1 MTSILS
7 ILKPTQRRIVLS
19 RLLAL
24 GTALIGALDLS
35 AQTPPPVVTTD
46 TNRTEAMRQA
56 FRKLAESKT
65 NALLAATATN
75 SSASPRSS
83 SRAIPA
89 PRSNSIVVPSAP
101 AVAKTASPAPA
112 TAISPTP
119 DAAASSTIPS
129 PDEIVTPAMMDF
141 RGVDL
146 GTVLNVY
153 ADLVNRT
160 ILRAGTLP
168 AATPIWL
175 TTHQNLTK
183 REAVQALDAVL
194 GMNGVTMINFG
205 EKFVKAEAV
214 ATANT
219 AAAPFNDLKS
229 EQLPE
234 FGAYVTHVVQLRF
247 AKPSEMV
254 QILQPFVKIPNAI
267 LPVDSSQMLVLRDFT
282 ENIKRMLELIAKID
296 VAVPSEFE
304 SAVIPI
310 KYTLSSDVASALNSL
325 STGGGGTTVGAQPG
339 GTRAGGSTGRTPF
352 GGSRGVGGSSSGYPG
367 QSTVPGMTTPPGT
380 PGTPGAPGSTGS
392 FTDRLRS
399 IINRAAVSGEIV
411 VLGQTKIIADE
422 RTNSLLIYASHDDMR
437 TIRDIISKLDV
448 VLPQVLIEGY
458 VIQVTI
464 GNTKDVGISYLQRPQ
479 SAGSFNGLGAINN
492 TKGFLN
498 PSDILTPG
506 TNGGNLS
513 GGFSYL
519 ASWNNDL
526 DIVLRAVASDNRA
539 RILQR
544 PRIQTSH
551 AVQAQL
557 FVGQSRPYPTASYY
571 GGGAYGGYSSIQQ
584 LQIGVTLDVTPLINP
599 EGLVVMDLHET
610 IESYD
615 GDVDIANVGKVP
627 ITSRKEAQ
635 AKVAVRDHDT
645 IILGG
650 LIEDDNSKSGSGV
663 PWLMDVPVIGNLFR
677 STSTSKSRSELIVLI
692 RPTVLP
698 TPEVAA
704 LAAKSERD
712 KMPGVKSAEWEFNQ
726 DELKLIKRQGLEE
739 RQHLSDPGVQ

>member
-1 MTSILS
+1 M
-7 ILKPTQRRIVLS
+7 
-19 RLLAL
+19 A
-24 GTALIGALDLS
+24 A
-35 AQTPPPVVTTD
+35 
-46 TNRTEAMRQA
+46 
-56 FRKLAESKT
+56 KT
-65 NALLAATATN
+65 NALYAAAGTNAPTARSSPRAVPKARSDSIAVPSNAGAPNAPGAPAAGRVPTTPATA
-75 SSASPRSS
+75 
-83 SRAIPA
+83 A
-89 PRSNSIVVPSAP
+89 PQ
-101 AVAKTASPAPA
+101 PAPA
-112 TAISPTP
+112 NP
-119 DAAASSTIPS
+119 AA
-129 PDEIVTPAMMDF
+129 DEIITPSMMDF

-146 GTVLNVY
+146 ATVLNFY
-153 ADLVNRT
+153 GELVKRT
-160 ILRAGTLP
+160 ILRSGTLP
-168 AATPIWL
+168 ATTPIWL
-175 TTHQNLTK
+175 TTQQNLTK
-183 REAVQALDAVL
+183 REAIEALDAVL

-205 EKFVKAEAV
+205 EKFVKAEAM

-219 AAAPFNDLKS
+219 AGAPFSKEDVS
-229 EQLPE
+229 HLPD
-234 FGAYVTHVVQLRF
+234 FGPYVTHVVQLRY
-247 AKPSEMV
+247 AKPSELV

-282 ENIKRMLELIAKID
+282 ENVKRMLELIKEID

-310 KYTLSSDVASALNSL
+310 KYTLSSDIASALNSL
-325 STGGGGTTVGAQPG
+325 STGGGGTTVGSQTG
-339 GTRAGGSTGRTPF
+339 GAGGARSSTSRGTPF
-352 GGSRGVGGSSSGYPG
+352 GASRGVNTSGSYPG

-380 PGTPGAPGSTGS
+380 PATPGSPGGNAS

-422 RTNSLLIYASHDDMR
+422 RTNSLLIYASHEDMK

-448 VLPQVLIEGY
+448 VLPQVLIEAY

-464 GNTKDVGISYLQRPQ
+464 GDSKNVGISYLQRPQ
-479 SAGSFNGLGAINN
+479 TSGNFSGVGAINN
-492 TKGFLN
+492 TQGFLS
-498 PSDILTPG
+498 PSDFTSG
-506 TNGGNLS
+506 GAAGSNGVAGAIGSGLP

-519 ASWNNDL
+519 ASINNDL
-526 DIVLRAVASDNRA
+526 DVVLTAVQNDSRA

-551 AVQAQL
+551 AVEAQL

-599 EGLVVMDLHET
+599 EGLVVMDIHQT

-615 GDVDIANVGKVP
+615 GDVAIANVGNVP

-663 PWLMDVPVIGNLFR
+663 PFLMNVPVLGHLFR
-677 STSTSKSRSELIVLI
+677 SSSSNKSRSELIVLI

-698 TPEVAA
+698 TPEIAA
-704 LAAKSERD
+704 LAAKSEKD
-712 KMPGVKSAEWEFNQ
+712 KMPGVRAAEYEFNQ
-726 DELKLIKRQGLEE
+726 DEIKRLKRQAAEE
-739 RQHLSDPGVQ
+739 RKHLSDPVVTP